1 MVSDWA
7 VWSGYQLEA
16 DAYKCFVGVFE
27 GTGDAQAPDKRIID
41 YVCDYVQWRELLPPK
56 LAARAPNI
64 RFRTSDREGTN
75 ITHIFFP
82 IRFIPFK
89 TRRQLN
95 DPTHPD
101 YVIAHEETEKDKRK
115 LQSLL
120 NYIHAHNGGE
130 HRMNA
135 DLFEFAVMK
144 DLHPLAEWRAVIP
157 VSSSFPT
164 TSTMLSN
171 WAVWSGYQLE
181 PHAFIRFIGVLEGT
195 GAPPDPDRGIVSYI
209 LDYVHWRNHLPPK
222 DAAKA
227 PRIRFRASDPEEENI
242 THIFFPIRFIP
253 FKSRRQLDDPT
264 HPDYPTAHEETEKDK
279 GKVERLLNYIH
290 ATNGGEHRIS
300 ADVFEF
306 AVMKDLH
313 PRVEWRVVRL

>member
-16 DAYKCFVGVFE
+16 DAYKRFVGVFE

-95 DPTHPD
+95 DPTHPEH
-101 YVIAHEETEKDKRK
+101 VIAHEETEKDKRK
-115 LQSLL
+115 LQSLF

-144 DLHPLAEWRAVIP
+144 DLHPLAEWRAKCWLTAQYSYNFM
-157 VSSSFPT
+157 SSSR
-164 TSTMLSN
+164 SSMI
-171 WAVWSGYQLE
+171 
-181 PHAFIRFIGVLEGT
+181 IRTRVTLK
-195 GAPPDPDRGIVSYI
+195 
-209 LDYVHWRNHLPPK
+209 L
-222 DAAKA
+222 DAATV
-227 PRIRFRASDPEEENI
+227 N
-242 THIFFPIRFIP
+242 
-253 FKSRRQLDDPT
+253 
-264 HPDYPTAHEETEKDK
+264 
-279 GKVERLLNYIH
+279 
-290 ATNGGEHRIS
+290 EHKIGQ
-300 ADVFEF
+300 
-306 AVMKDLH
+306 
-313 PRVEWRVVRL
+313 

>member
-1 MVSDWA
+1 
-7 VWSGYQLEA
+7 
-16 DAYKCFVGVFE
+16 
-27 GTGDAQAPDKRIID
+27 
-41 YVCDYVQWRELLPPK
+41 
-56 LAARAPNI
+56 
-64 RFRTSDREGTN
+64 
-75 ITHIFFP
+75 
-82 IRFIPFK
+82 
-89 TRRQLN
+89 
-95 DPTHPD
+95 
-101 YVIAHEETEKDKRK
+101 
-115 LQSLL
+115 
-120 NYIHAHNGGE
+120 
-130 HRMNA
+130 
-135 DLFEFAVMK
+135 
-144 DLHPLAEWRAVIP
+144 
-157 VSSSFPT
+157 
-164 TSTMLSN
+164 MLSN

-209 LDYVHWRNHLPPK
+209 LDYVHWRNHLPPR

-227 PRIRFRASDPEEENI
+227 PRIRFHASDPEEENI

-253 FKSRRQLDDPT
+253 FKSRRQLNDPT

-313 PRVEWRVVRL
+313 PRVEWRAVRL

>member
-1 MVSDWA
+1 MLKLLEVAQPATDNVNKNTLQVIPISSSFTTTSTMVSDWA

-16 DAYKCFVGVFE
+16 DAYKRFVGVFE

-95 DPTHPD
+95 DPTHPEH
-101 YVIAHEETEKDKRK
+101 VIAHEETEKDKRK

-144 DLHPLAEWRAVIP
+144 DLHPLAEWRV
-157 VSSSFPT
+157 
-164 TSTMLSN
+164 
-171 WAVWSGYQLE
+171 Y
-181 PHAFIRFIGVLEGT
+181 
-195 GAPPDPDRGIVSYI
+195 
-209 LDYVHWRNHLPPK
+209 
-222 DAAKA
+222 
-227 PRIRFRASDPEEENI
+227 
-242 THIFFPIRFIP
+242 
-253 FKSRRQLDDPT
+253 
-264 HPDYPTAHEETEKDK
+264 
-279 GKVERLLNYIH
+279 
-290 ATNGGEHRIS
+290 
-300 ADVFEF
+300 
-306 AVMKDLH
+306 
-313 PRVEWRVVRL
+313 

>member
-1 MVSDWA
+1 
-7 VWSGYQLEA
+7 
-16 DAYKCFVGVFE
+16 
-27 GTGDAQAPDKRIID
+27 
-41 YVCDYVQWRELLPPK
+41 
-56 LAARAPNI
+56 
-64 RFRTSDREGTN
+64 
-75 ITHIFFP
+75 
-82 IRFIPFK
+82 
-89 TRRQLN
+89 
-95 DPTHPD
+95 
-101 YVIAHEETEKDKRK
+101 
-115 LQSLL
+115 
-120 NYIHAHNGGE
+120 
-130 HRMNA
+130 
-135 DLFEFAVMK
+135 
-144 DLHPLAEWRAVIP
+144 
-157 VSSSFPT
+157 
-164 TSTMLSN
+164 MLSN

-181 PHAFIRFIGVLEGT
+181 PHVFIRFIGVLEGT

-227 PRIRFRASDPEEENI
+227 PRIRCMYQSHSSTTMLISWTFIVRASDPEEENI

-253 FKSRRQLDDPT
+253 FKSRRQLNDPT

-313 PRVEWRVVRL
+313 PRVEWRAY